1 VGAPRAQS
9 TLDSQRTIDETGA
22 IFRCP
27 LENGDCFP
35 YVLDPRGSV
44 DGTYDIRIL
53 HSKRK
58 DYQWLGGSMDGGPW
72 DTDKLLVCA
81 PRCYNPQDMNGRMH
95 GVCYWVEDT
104 MTEQPA
110 PKRVYTIWPLHMVN
124 KQLNHDNSSYFYMG
138 EVGLSAHVTDDNSRF
153 LIGAP
158 GIDNWKGGVILH
170 QRKRKSIRRIMREI
184 NPEDYEPLIL
194 ESGPWGA
201 QSDSYFGY
209 AVSSGYFSIGNRS
222 TLLYVATAPQANH
235 SYGEAYIF
243 DVSRKNMRR
252 IHVFKGKQLGE
263 YFGYSVLVE
272 DLNGDGLADVVI
284 SAPLHARGDS
294 YDNGAIYVFIN
305 KGLVRK
311 CFYKYYS
318 VFNPVLAV
326 QLRAEDY
333 LVPSWQ

>member
-1 VGAPRAQS
+1 
-9 TLDSQRTIDETGA
+9 
-22 IFRCP
+22 
-27 LENGDCFP
+27 
-35 YVLDPRGSV
+35 
-44 DGTYDIRIL
+44 
-53 HSKRK
+53 
-58 DYQWLGGSMDGGPW
+58 
-72 DTDKLLVCA
+72 
-81 PRCYNPQDMNGRMH
+81 
-95 GVCYWVEDT
+95 
-104 MTEQPA
+104 
-110 PKRVYTIWPLHMVN
+110 
-124 KQLNHDNSSYFYMG
+124 
-138 EVGLSAHVTDDNSRF
+138 
-153 LIGAP
+153 
-158 GIDNWKGGVILH
+158 
-170 QRKRKSIRRIMREI
+170 MREI